1 MKVSWFKLFFWISWV
16 VFIFLLTSM
25 LSDPQQQQKITS
37 FLSNIAQKPYFI
49 PLFFAF
55 LISIFLIFYLPFWW
69 SSFRQT
75 QLSHRLKEEGVLMLA
90 QIKKVEDTGITVNK
104 NPKVKITVAV
114 SDQTASFELTVSRVN
129 IPQVGDFM
137 TVIYDPK
144 DHTKA
149 VPANY

>member
-1 MKVSWFKLFFWISWV
+1 MKVSWFKLIFWISWV
-16 VFIFLLTSM
+16 LLIFILTSM
-25 LSDPQQQQKITS
+25 LSDPQKQQNIVL
-37 FLSNIAQKPYFI
+37 FLSKIAQKPYFI

-55 LISIFLIFYLPFWW
+55 LASIFFIFYFPFWW
-69 SSFRQT
+69 NSYRQA
-75 QLSHRLKEEGVLMLA
+75 QLYDRLKEEGVLMLA

-114 SDQTASFELTVSRVN
+114 SDQTADFELTVSRVN

-137 TVIYDPK
+137 TILYDPQ

-149 VPANY
+149 VPAKK

>member
-1 MKVSWFKLFFWISWV
+1 MSWFKPIFWIIWV

-37 FLSNIAQKPYFI
+37 FLSNVAQKPYFI

-69 SSFRQT
+69 SSFRQA
-75 QLSHRLKEEGVLMLA
+75 QLYDRLKEEGVVMLA

-104 NPKVKITVAV
+104 NPKVRITVAV